1 MKHDCQETEL
11 LISGYLDGE
20 LTQSDRQRVDLIL
33 EDCRQ
38 CTETHQEMK
47 KFRDGVGDI
56 PFDKLTKKEKM
67 TVNKYVTT
75 NTWANVGQLMFIV
88 PLILLYGTGA
98 FLMVAGVIKDPEA
111 PLWLKIGLPSIIGGL
126 GLMVFT
132 VVVQRIKAHKTDKYK
147 DVQI

>member
-1 MKHDCQETEL
+1 
-11 LISGYLDGE
+11 
-20 LTQSDRQRVDLIL
+20 
-33 EDCRQ
+33 
-38 CTETHQEMK
+38 MK
-47 KFRDGVGDI
+47 KFWEGVGDI

-67 TVNKYVTT
+67 TVNKYVLT
-75 NTWANVGQLMFIV
+75 NMWANVGQLMFIV

-98 FLMVAGVIKDPEA
+98 FLMVASVFKDPEA

-147 DVQI
+147 DVHI

>member
-1 MKHDCQETEL
+1 MKHNCQETEL

-33 EDCRQ
+33 EDCIQ
-38 CTETHQEMK
+38 CTVTPHEMK
-47 KFRDGVGDI
+47 KFREGVGDN
-56 PFDKLTKKEKM
+56 PFDTLTKKEKL
-67 TVNKYVTT
+67 TVNQYVTT

-98 FLMVAGVIKDPEA
+98 FLMVAGVINDTEA

-132 VVVQRIKAHKTDKYK
+132 VVLQRIKAHKTDKYK

>member
-47 KFRDGVGDI
+47 KFREGVGDI

-75 NTWANVGQLMFIV
+75 NTWANVGQLII
-88 PLILLYGTGA
+88 PLLLLYGTGA
-98 FLMVAGVIKDPEA
+98 FLMVAGVIKDTEA
-111 PLWLKIGLPSIIGGL
+111 PLWLKIGLPSIICGL

-132 VVVQRIKAHKTDKYK
+132 VLVQRIKAHKTDKYK